1 MMLLQRER
9 RRARRA
15 FFPGALCA
23 TLLVAGCGGG
33 ESDGTRPRACWDIE
47 AAPDEAVRE
56 FGKDLADHQD
66 YPAGGP

>member
-23 TLLVAGCGGG
+23 TLLVAGSGGG
-33 ESDGTRPRACWDIE
+33 ESDGTRSGACWDTE

-56 FGKDLADHQD
+56 IDRDLTDHQG